1 MANWSFTGELLPAEV
16 KVYRYRG
23 GFMHQKVF
31 LMDDELAGVGT
42 ANFDNRSFRLNF
54 EVTAMVHD
62 RQFAKEVEDMLEA
75 DMQRSLLVSQSD
87 LDGKPPWFIFAMG
100 AARLLSPVL

>member
-1 MANWSFTGELLPAEV
+1 
-16 KVYRYRG
+16 
-23 GFMHQKVF
+23 MHQKVF

-54 EVTAMVHD
+54 EITALVQD
-62 RQFAKEVEDMLEA
+62 ATFAAEVEHMLEA
-75 DMQRSLLVSQSD
+75 DMRRSMQVTQED
-87 LDGKPPWFIFAMG
+87 IDNKPPWFVLAMG